1 MTLSNP
7 KPKISLGLLYTTTHS
22 HTGGTCKLRSLTEVS
37 RLFLFETGLCK
48 GQIEVGG
55 GLKGMV
61 TQLPNVVICWHVCH
75 GYKDFV
81 AYLSLVIHA
90 PLHCET
96 S

>member
-7 KPKISLGLLYTTTHS
+7 KPKISPGLLCSTHS
-22 HTGGTCKLRSLTEVS
+22 HTGGTCKLGSLTAVS

-61 TQLPNVVICWHVCH
+61 TPLPNVVIRVMNTKNM
-75 GYKDFV
+75 YFV